1 MNKFYNEI
9 NEALQ
14 SYEISL
20 TTHATSNGSPIVY
33 LGVGNGG
40 KLQKNKWKNSV
51 IEWLKF

>member
-9 NEALQ
+9 DEALQ
-14 SYEISL
+14 SYENYKPYH
-20 TTHATSNGSPIVY
+20 TRTSNGFPIVS

-51 IEWLKF
+51 IE